1 LLDGCGAL
9 HRHDSCTPRSVRRPD
24 DASRQGG
31 SAPVSGL
38 GLWDAVSIII
48 GIVIGAGIYE
58 TAPLVFA
65 NVSSP
70 AAGLLVWVA
79 GGVLSLIG
87 AACYAELASTYPR
100 SGGDYVYL
108 TKAFGP
114 LSGFLFGW
122 AQLTVILTGSI
133 GMMAYVFA
141 DYASALFGLGA
152 SAGVI
157 LAGSSVLLL
166 TLLNVGSS
174 SLGTKAQNLLS
185 VAKLLGV
192 VGVVVTG
199 VALALKR
206 APEAATS
213 VPPAV
218 TEAAPGVS
226 LGLAMILVLYTFGG
240 WNDAA
245 FVAAEVRDRKRN
257 LPRALLLGTAAITLI
272 YVAMNAAFLFALG
285 FEGARRSQA
294 IARDLF
300 VAAFGPAGG
309 AAISLLVMVSAL
321 GAVNALIFTGSRLH
335 ATLGGDYSALSRLG
349 AWHPRWRSPVTS
361 LLVQMAITLA
371 MIGLVGT
378 ARGRASIDGALVFA
392 GLSPATWSGH
402 GGFDTLLSCTAPVF
416 WMFFLLTGLS
426 VMRLR
431 KLEPDRPRP
440 FRVPLYP
447 LTPLV
452 FCGTCAYMLYSSI
465 AYAGTLTLIGLAP
478 LVLGVPVY
486 LASKKRPAAG
496 RVVPEPLASGAE

>member
-1 LLDGCGAL
+1 VQREDN
-9 HRHDSCTPRSVRRPD
+9 
-24 DASRQGG
+24 GG
-31 SAPVSGL
+31 SREGITGPSAGL

-70 AAGLLVWVA
+70 AAGLMVWIA
-79 GGVLSLIG
+79 GGVLSLVG

-141 DYASALFGLGA
+141 DYAVALFGFGAGAGVALAA
-152 SAGVI
+152 SAV
-157 LAGSSVLLL
+157 LAL
-166 TLLNVGSS
+166 TLLNVMGA
-174 SLGTKAQNLLS
+174 SLGKKAQNVLS
-185 VAKLLGV
+185 LVKLLGV
-192 VGVVVTG
+192 LGVVVTG
-199 VALALKR
+199 VAVAAQGL
-206 APEAATS
+206 PEL
-213 VPPAV
+213 PAKV
-218 TEAAPGVS
+218 RIAGEAAPGVS

-245 FVAAEVRDRKRN
+245 FVAAEVRNRKRN

-285 FEGARRSQA
+285 FERARSSEA

-300 VAAFGPAGG
+300 VTAFGPAGG
-309 AAISLLVMVSAL
+309 AAISLLVMISAL

-335 ATLGGDYSALSRLG
+335 ATLGVDYSALSRLG
-349 AWHPRWRSPVTS
+349 VWHAKMGSPVAA
-361 LLVQMAITLA
+361 LVVQMAITLTMVA
-371 MIGLVGT
+371 LVGT
-378 ARGRASIDGALVFA
+378 LQGRAWIDGALTSV
-392 GLSPATWSGH
+392 GLSPARWSGH

-416 WMFFLLTGLS
+416 WLFFLLTGASLF
-426 VMRLR
+426 RLR
-431 KLEPDRPRP
+431 QTDPARPRP

-447 LTPLV
+447 VTPLL
-452 FCGTCAYMLYSSI
+452 FCATCAYMLYSSVV
-465 AYAGTLTLIGLAP
+465 YAGTLTLVGIAP

-486 LASKKRPAAG
+486 FASKRKPAAS
-496 RVVPEPLASGAE
+496 RAMPEPAVSGAE

>member
-1 LLDGCGAL
+1 MQ
-9 HRHDSCTPRSVRRPD
+9 RQD
-24 DASRQGG
+24 DASRLGG
-31 SAPVSGL
+31 STAPQAL

-141 DYASALFGLGA
+141 DYATALFGFGGN
-152 SAGVI
+152 AGVL
-157 LAGSSVLLL
+157 LAGSAVLLL

-185 VAKLLGV
+185 LAKLLGV

-199 VALALKR
+199 VALALR
-206 APEAATS
+206 HAPAAGAS
-213 VPPAV
+213 VTPV
-218 TEAAPGVS
+218 TAEAAPGVS

-285 FEGARRSQA
+285 FEGARSSQA

-309 AAISLLVMVSAL
+309 AAISLLVMISAL

-335 ATLGGDYSALSRLG
+335 ATLGDDYSALSGLGVWHARL
-349 AWHPRWRSPVTS
+349 RSPVTS
-361 LLVQMAITLA
+361 LLVQMAITLT

-378 ARGRASIDGALVFA
+378 ASGRAAIDGALVFA

-416 WMFFLLTGLS
+416 WTFFLLTGLS
-426 VMRLR
+426 LVRLR
-431 KLEPDRPRP
+431 QIEPARPRP

-465 AYAGTLTLIGLAP
+465 AYAGTLTLVGIAP

-486 LASKKRPAAG
+486 LASKRRPAAG
-496 RVVPEPLASGAE
+496 RVVPEPLVSGAE